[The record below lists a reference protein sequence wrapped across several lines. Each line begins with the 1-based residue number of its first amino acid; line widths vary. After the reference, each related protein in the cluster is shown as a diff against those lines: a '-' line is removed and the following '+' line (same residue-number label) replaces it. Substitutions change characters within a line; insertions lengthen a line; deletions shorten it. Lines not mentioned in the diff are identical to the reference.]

1 MPLLLLL
8 TVSILQW
15 LILHLPN
22 VHPEYD
28 ATVWLYGNLQ
38 IIIMLFVYRLIKNKH
53 IITDDE

>member
-15 LILHLPN
+15 GILHLPG
-22 VHPEYD
+22 VHPEYE

-38 IIIMLFVYRLIKNKH
+38 IVAMLFVYKVLKKYVKV
-53 IITDDE
+53 

>member
-15 LILHLPN
+15 LILHLPG

-28 ATVWLYGNLQ
+28 ATTFLYGNLQ
-38 IIIMLFVYRLIKNKH
+38 IIIILFVYRVIKKYVRF
-53 IITDDE
+53 D

>member
-15 LILHLPN
+15 GILNLPN
-22 VHPEYD
+22 AHPEYD

-38 IIIMLFVYRLIKNKH
+38 IIIMLFVYRLIKKY
-53 IITDDE
+53 IKV

>member
-15 LILHLPN
+15 GILHLPG

-28 ATVWLYGNLQ
+28 VTVWLYGNLQ
-38 IIIMLFVYRLIKNKH
+38 IIIMLFVYRLIKKY
-53 IITDDE
+53 IKV

>member
-8 TVSILQW
+8 FVSVLQW

-28 ATVWLYGNLQ
+28 ATAWLYGNLQ
-38 IIIMLFVYRLIKNKH
+38 IVAMLFVYKVIKKY
-53 IITDDE
+53 IKV

>member
-15 LILHLPN
+15 GILHLPG

-28 ATVWLYGNLQ
+28 ATAWLYGNLQ
-38 IIIMLFVYRLIKNKH
+38 IIIMIFVYGLIKKY
-53 IITDDE
+53 IKV

>member
-15 LILHLPN
+15 GILHLPG

-28 ATVWLYGNLQ
+28 ATAWLYGNLQ
-38 IIIMLFVYRLIKNKH
+38 IVAMLFVSRLIKKY
-53 IITDDE
+53 IKV

>member
-15 LILHLPN
+15 LILQLPG

-28 ATVWLYGNLQ
+28 ATAWLYGNLQ
-38 IIIMLFVYRLIKNKH
+38 IIIMIFVYGLIKKY
-53 IITDDE
+53 IKV

>member
-8 TVSILQW
+8 LIAVLQW
-15 LILHLPN
+15 LVLQLPG

-38 IIIMLFVYRLIKNKH
+38 IIIMLFLYRTINKYVKF
-53 IITDDE
+53 D

>member
-8 TVSILQW
+8 TVSVLQW

-22 VHPEYD
+22 IHPEYD

-38 IIIMLFVYRLIKNKH
+38 IVAMLFVYRVIKKY
-53 IITDDE
+53 IKV

>member
-15 LILHLPN
+15 LILHLPG

-28 ATVWLYGNLQ
+28 STVWLYGNLQ
-38 IIIMLFVYRLIKNKH
+38 IIIMLFVYRLIKKY
-53 IITDDE
+53 IKV